1 MSLASSTALSSQT
14 LEALAGIVGP
24 QWLRTGEEAG
34 KRGTSTT
41 SVSRRVP
48 AVVFP
53 ASTREVVAL
62 VELANAQGL
71 ALYPVSTGRNWG
83 YGCGAPVR
91 DDCVV
96 VDLSR
101 MNRIVSLD
109 AELGL
114 VTVQP
119 GVTQG
124 MLSQYLREHRLPF
137 LVPVTGAGPDCS
149 LLGNALERGYGITP
163 HADHFGAITRLEAV
177 LPDGSLYRSAHG
189 DLGGQ
194 RVDQAFKWGVG
205 PYLDGLFSQ
214 SNLGIVTELTF
225 VLARRPE
232 HLEAFFFWV
241 RDDAGLEDAVGA
253 IRETLRDLGGVVG
266 AINLLNPQRV
276 LSMVAPYPRNR
287 VPRGDVLSAELLSE
301 LSSQHGVAA
310 WTGTGGLY
318 GTREVV
324 RAARSTIQ
332 KRLGRVARR
341 LVFMGADRARMLSQW
356 VPRLPMGLGA
366 KLSPQVRT
374 LSNVMSVL
382 EGVPT
387 QMALPLA
394 YWKSGRRPP
403 EGVPLNPNADGCG
416 LLWTSPLVPMM
427 PELVRTY
434 VRTVREVTA
443 RHRLEPLITLTS
455 LSDRCFDSSIPLLFD
470 REDPDEAA
478 RALACQ
484 QELLDTC
491 RREGFLP
498 YRVGTHTMRWLAEQA
513 PQAWRLTESLKR
525 ALDPRQ
531 VLAPDRYSGV

>member
-1 MSLASSTALSSQT
+1 MSLASSPELSAQV
-14 LEALAGIVGP
+14 LEALAQVVGA
-24 QWLRTGEEAG
+24 QWVRTGDGARA
-34 KRGTSTT
+34 RGESTT
-41 SVSRRVP
+41 SVSRSVP
-48 AVVFP
+48 AVVLP

-62 VELANAQGL
+62 VELANARGL

-83 YGCGAPVR
+83 YGCAAPVR
-91 DDCVV
+91 DGCVV

-109 AELGL
+109 AELGV

-124 MLSQYLREHRLPF
+124 MLSQFLRERGLPF

-163 HADHFGAITRLEAV
+163 HTDHFSAITRLEAV

-189 DLGGQ
+189 DLGGAL
-194 RVDQAFKWGVG
+194 VDQAFKWGVG

-225 VLARRPE
+225 VLARRPA
-232 HLEAFFFWV
+232 HLEAFFFSV
-241 RDDAGLEDAVGA
+241 PGDEGLEDAVGA

-276 LSMVAPYPRNR
+276 LSMIAPYPRER
-287 VPRGDVLSAELLSE
+287 VPRGEALSAELVAE
-301 LSSQHGVAA
+301 LAAHHGVSA

-318 GTREVV
+318 GTRQVV
-324 RAARSTIQ
+324 RAARATVQ
-332 KRLGRVARR
+332 RRLGKVSRRVTFVSA
-341 LVFMGADRARMLSQW
+341 GRARVLGQ
-356 VPRLPMGLGA
+356 VLPKLPLGLGA
-366 KLSPQVRT
+366 RSAPMARAV
-374 LSNVMSVL
+374 SDVL
-382 EGVPT
+382 GVLDGQPSRV
-387 QMALPLA
+387 ALPLA

-403 EGVPLNPNADGCG
+403 EGESMDPRADGCG

-427 PELVRTY
+427 PVVTRIF

-443 RHRLEPLITLTS
+443 RYRMEPLITLTS
-455 LSDRCFDSSIPLLFD
+455 LSDRCFDSSVPLLFD
-470 REDPDEAA
+470 RNDPDESA

-484 QELLDTC
+484 RALMDAC

-498 YRVGTHTMRWLAEQA
+498 YRVGTHSMDWLAEQA
-513 PQAWRLTESLKR
+513 PRAWRLTEHLKR

-531 VLAPDRYSGV
+531 VLAPGRYSLS